1 MNPTKKA
8 FLVDVLKV
16 TPKTKMLGTGDAS
29 VQATSAFKQY
39 RKEEEALLTQIKKL
53 DGQLHRN
60 GSHPRLRSTAFPQ
73 GSMPGDTTT
82 ATSPPVGPLAQ
93 EPVFEE
99 VDQDRLQARSD
110 RGGPNHYNEL
120 GVRKYDLPAL
130 LMRLRNHFRGPT
142 TTNPKLVS
150 YLAAGG
156 LQGLR
161 PLRYEKRV
169 ARNRFLAL
177 VVILFLVLLGIVLAV
192 VQHR

>member
-1 MNPTKKA
+1 MPWFKKSPDPISDRA
-8 FLVDVLKV
+8 RVLNDEIAR
-16 TPKTKMLGTGDAS
+16 LES
-29 VQATSAFKQY
+29 
-39 RKEEEALLTQIKKL
+39 QIKKL
-53 DGQLHRN
+53 DGQLQRN

-130 LMRLRNHFRGPT
+130 LTRLRNHFRGPT

-177 VVILFLVLLGIVLAV
+177 VVILFLVLLGIILAV
-192 VQHR
+192 VRHR